1 MVRQSVLFL
10 FFFLI
15 LQSAVSYSQE
25 KFSQEDILMLQEKEL
40 TKDEINSYL
49 PLILE
54 LFNESSYEKIIEV
67 SPYLIEN
74 AQRLEEQALAA
85 RLRSALGNA
94 FIQVDNIHGAEE
106 LFTKG
111 LEERRQASD
120 TFGMV
125 SAYINLGN
133 TFFEQEP
140 QKAIEYFEKSL
151 ELSQGV
157 ADNTVAYFVAYNN
170 LAELYVT
177 INKPDK
183 AQPYLNKAK
192 DLLELHDF
200 NGRKQN
206 FESTVYYVQGAIHLL
221 QDKPREAITA
231 IKKSMEIG
239 GEKQDDN
246 YKINN
251 YKNLMQ
257 AYESLGMY
265 REINE
270 VRKVYDALVEKRYE
284 SNKIKQE
291 KNATS
296 RFNLNKYKQELRA
309 SKLEN
314 DLAAQTAQKNNL
326 LLKTTLAIGAILLI
340 LIGSLLYGRSKR
352 NKLLQNLRAKN
363 RQYLEAKKR
372 SQKLA
377 SSNTKFLSTIS
388 HELRTPLY
396 GIIGLSSVFL
406 EDPALKSHNDDLKS
420 LKFSADYLLALVND
434 ILSLNKYGSKEGE
447 RLQMSNFSLD
457 RLIHHIGQNLEFINK
472 KNNNSFHSIIDPEI
486 PNTLY
491 GDKTKIS
498 QVLMNL
504 MSNASKFT
512 EDGSIT
518 IKATL
523 KKQVGK
529 VNSILFEVKDTG
541 QGIPEEEQA
550 NIFNEFAQAENLTT
564 QDGTGLG
571 LPIVNKI
578 LKILGS
584 KLSLESSP
592 NKGSNFYFEIDLET
606 GSEEHVE
613 APFEISG
620 YDKLKGKKILIVDDN
635 KINQVVT
642 KKVLEQYGIE
652 NNTASNGLEA
662 VSMVQENTYDFILM
676 DINMPVMNGIDASV
690 AIREFNTTT
699 PIIALTA
706 TNYNNESNELG
717 KHDIDDSILKPYKT
731 EKLLALL
738 LHHLS

>member
-10 FFFLI
+10 LFFLI
-15 LQSAVSYSQE
+15 LQPAISYSQE

-94 FIQVDNIHGAEE
+94 FIQVDNIYGAEE
-106 LFTKG
+106 LFTKS

-140 QKAIEYFEKSL
+140 QRAIEYFEKSL
-151 ELSQGV
+151 ELSQEV

-177 INKPDK
+177 INKPDR

-265 REINE
+265 KEINE

-340 LIGSLLYGRSKR
+340 LIASLLYGRSKR

-377 SSNTKFLSTIS
+377 
-388 HELRTPLY
+388 
-396 GIIGLSSVFL
+396 
-406 EDPALKSHNDDLKS
+406 
-420 LKFSADYLLALVND
+420 
-434 ILSLNKYGSKEGE
+434 IL
-447 RLQMSNFSLD
+447 
-457 RLIHHIGQNLEFINK
+457 
-472 KNNNSFHSIIDPEI
+472 
-486 PNTLY
+486 
-491 GDKTKIS
+491 
-498 QVLMNL
+498 
-504 MSNASKFT
+504 
-512 EDGSIT
+512 
-518 IKATL
+518 
-523 KKQVGK
+523 
-529 VNSILFEVKDTG
+529 
-541 QGIPEEEQA
+541 
-550 NIFNEFAQAENLTT
+550 
-564 QDGTGLG
+564 
-571 LPIVNKI
+571 
-578 LKILGS
+578 
-584 KLSLESSP
+584 
-592 NKGSNFYFEIDLET
+592 NFYL
-606 GSEEHVE
+606 
-613 APFEISG
+613 
-620 YDKLKGKKILIVDDN
+620 
-635 KINQVVT
+635 Q
-642 KKVLEQYGIE
+642 
-652 NNTASNGLEA
+652 
-662 VSMVQENTYDFILM
+662 
-676 DINMPVMNGIDASV
+676 
-690 AIREFNTTT
+690 
-699 PIIALTA
+699 
-706 TNYNNESNELG
+706 
-717 KHDIDDSILKPYKT
+717 
-731 EKLLALL
+731 
-738 LHHLS
+738 